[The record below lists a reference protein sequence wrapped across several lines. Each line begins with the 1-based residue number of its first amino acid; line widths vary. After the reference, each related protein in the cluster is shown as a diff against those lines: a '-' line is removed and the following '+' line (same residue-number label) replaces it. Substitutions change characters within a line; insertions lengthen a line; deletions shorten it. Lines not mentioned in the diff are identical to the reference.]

1 MAKNGAC
8 VPRLRFWRLRELAHG
23 LCGFV
28 RADNALI
35 SFQKAKDNKAYCIAS
50 LQSGHSIDDEQQR
63 NQTRCVALQSQPY
76 SSRETPWQ
84 TLRRA

>member
-28 RADNALI
+28 RADHALI
-35 SFQKAKDNKAYCIAS
+35 SFQKAKDNKAY
-50 LQSGHSIDDEQQR
+50 
-63 NQTRCVALQSQPY
+63 
-76 SSRETPWQ
+76 
-84 TLRRA
+84 